1 MRESYER
8 VGEAIVVEDKIAGS
22 AIIKCIPYGNT
33 TNLGS
38 EFNIN
43 EKIKLDDDTEIDV
56 SEYIEAIWLMT
67 DSNRRTAPDVTAGST
82 VILYKHIAGDEYY
95 WREETTQLNKRKLE
109 EITYMLSNRPLG
121 EESEDNVPLEVCN
134 YMVTFST
141 LNKTIR
147 LETSANDGEAASY
160 IWNMDTKNGLYLVE
174 DNFNNAIMLDSPN
187 GEHFVV
193 LNESKN
199 VKTKNIVTLATGD
212 TIDYRQG
219 SYILAIDGLTM
230 VNTNAFAWKSKDI
243 ALEVEQL
250 LAYVKKLD
258 MNVTDEVAMTLG
270 KLLLYVTKG
279 PLEVFAPEF
288 NVMSAN
294 TTFTGA
300 VNVAG
305 GIVVNS
311 FSVGGAAPK
320 AVAPAESKAKAIDV
334 KPWEDGKKAAIEKF
348 ERFKT
353 EDSEEIEASEGEKG
367 KDPEKPQEEQPEPD
381 KPTKFCAEV
390 DEPITLSSKNG
401 GVTITGTAGNV
412 EISGTKVKIAGASG
426 ETLASI
432 LGEVITE
439 LATLSATVDSLGA
452 PVDAVQ
458 AMAGKMAPL
467 LTKLKADHE

>member
-8 VGEAIVVEDKIAGS
+8 IGEAIVVEDKIAGS
-22 AIIKCIPYGNT
+22 AIVKCIPFGNST
-33 TNLGS
+33 SMGS
-38 EFNIN
+38 TFNIN

-56 SEYIEAIWLMT
+56 SEYIEAVWLMT
-67 DSNRRTAPDVTAGST
+67 NSNRRTPPDVTAGST
-82 VILYKHIAGDEYY
+82 VVLYKHIAGDEYF
-95 WREETTQLNKRKLE
+95 WREETTQLDKRKLE
-109 EITYMLSNRPLG
+109 EITFMLSNRPYG
-121 EESEDNVPLEVCN
+121 EDSDEKTPLEVCN

-147 LETSANDGEAASY
+147 IETSANDGEAASY
-160 IWNMDTKNGLYLVE
+160 IWNMDTKNGLYLLE
-174 DNFNNAIMLDSPN
+174 DNFNNVIMLDSPN
-187 GEHFVV
+187 GQHYYVI
-193 LNESKN
+193 NESKN
-199 VKTKNIVTLATGD
+199 VKSKNIITLATGD
-212 TIDYRQG
+212 VNEYVQG
-219 SYILAIDGLTM
+219 SYVKSIDGLTM
-230 VNTNAFAWKSKDI
+230 INTNAFAWKSKDV
-243 ALEVEQL
+243 ALEFEKL

-258 MNVTDEVAMTLG
+258 MNVSDEVAMTLG
-270 KLLLYVTKG
+270 KMLLYISKG
-279 PLEVFAPEF
+279 PLEIFAPEF

-311 FSVGGAAPK
+311 FSVGGASPK

-334 KPWEDGKKAAIEKF
+334 KPWEDGKKAVIETFK
-348 ERFKT
+348 RFNNSD
-353 EDSEEIEASEGEKG
+353 EDEVEPSEGKKSE
-367 KDPEKPQEEQPEPD
+367 DPKKPQQEQPEPA

-401 GVTITGTAGNV
+401 GVTIKGSAGNV
-412 EISGTKVKIAGASG
+412 EISGTKVKIAGATGNS
-426 ETLASI
+426 LASI

-439 LATLSATVDSLGA
+439 LATLSATVDSTGA
-452 PVDAVQ
+452 GVAAVQ